1 MGGAAGRGKREDG
14 RAALKARREAT
25 GAAAIVEPDPD
36 DDAPYP
42 PPVPPSTKS
51 RRSSVVSTK
60 PEPTP
65 DGLLIPPLDLL
76 NAPST
81 EEVDAG
87 AAQIDRMGEKLIE
100 TLQTFRVEASVVD
113 RTVGPV
119 VTQYEVAPGR
129 GVKVGRIAALAVWER
144 RRAA

>member
-1 MGGAAGRGKREDG
+1 M
-14 RAALKARREAT
+14 
-25 GAAAIVEPDPD
+25 
-36 DDAPYP
+36 
-42 PPVPPSTKS
+42 S
-51 RRSSVVSTK
+51 RRSKVVSNK
-60 PEPTP
+60 PERTP
-65 DGLLIPPLDLL
+65 DGALIPLLDLL
-76 NAPST
+76 NAPSA

-129 GVKVGRIAALAVWER
+129 GVKVGRIAALADDLALAM
-144 RRAA
+144 RAQSLRIVAPISGKAAVGIEVPNPTPRMVDP